1 MNEVRRVQ
9 ARAVVDDVIDEESR
23 GRWGRLQH
31 RGLGRLVL
39 PVQMRI
45 LHAVHRVSGA
55 DTAGGRESSL
65 HLGEFVRVVR
75 LVGRVEQDQSRIA
88 VRRVDR
94 LPMRRQSGRRG
105 VSAADK

>member
-1 MNEVRRVQ
+1 
-9 ARAVVDDVIDEESR
+9 
-23 GRWGRLQH
+23 
-31 RGLGRLVL
+31 
-39 PVQMRI
+39 VQMRI

-88 VRRVDR
+88 VRRVDG
-94 LPMRRQSGRRG
+94 LPVRRQRRS
-105 VSAADK
+105 VQPDQQSTVNMHFSE